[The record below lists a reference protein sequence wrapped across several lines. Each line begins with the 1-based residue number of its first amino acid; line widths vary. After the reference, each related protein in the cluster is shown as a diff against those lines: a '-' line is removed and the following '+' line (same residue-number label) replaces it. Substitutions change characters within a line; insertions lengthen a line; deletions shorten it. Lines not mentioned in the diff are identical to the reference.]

1 MRRQI
6 KGLSFSMDAI
16 RAQDEVPTTEVIST
30 HIGVMTYLAPK
41 ASLASSEAI
50 GELRDAVDLCIIK
63 GEVQVVINLCSVEY
77 VNSEALETLLD
88 MHTQL
93 VRLGGWLKLAQVN
106 NLARE
111 IFYIT
116 GINEVIS
123 IIDIASDNNEKF
135 KKPDR
140 NSPRQKLGD
149 ILVENNMVSQKK
161 LDEVISLQLKSG
173 NRLGQILVEKGIVS
187 ERDMMLA
194 LAEQLAMP
202 YVNLRAGLYDPD
214 VVKTLDKE
222 VATRLGSVPIFK
234 IKDKLLVATSD
245 PQALHALNEIEE
257 HTGSRVSPV
266 LALQEHIIKSLNEV
280 ASDNPLTSDLIFDV
294 KDDFEVVDSS
304 LTSDQI
310 TIDELAAGSP
320 IINMVNSIIQ
330 RAINDKASDIHI
342 EPGRSKTLIRF
353 RIDGLLYEVMTVKP
367 VLHPAVISR
376 LKVMANLD
384 ISERRLPQDGR
395 IQVYTHGR
403 EVDLR
408 FSSLPG
414 LHGEKIVLRVL
425 DKNQTILDVNKL
437 GMSVANLALYL
448 KMLKRTHGLIL
459 VTGPTGSGKTTS
471 LYAALNYINSI
482 EKNIVTIEDPVEYQM
497 EIINQNEIKASVG
510 LTFAKILK
518 HVLRQ
523 DPDIVMVGE
532 IREQETAE
540 IAVQAA
546 LTGHLVL
553 STLHTNDSAGA
564 ITRMIDMG
572 IEPYL
577 LSSALVGVLAQR
589 LIRTICPACNN
600 TFIAPPEM
608 VERYGWETGK
618 QIRLARGRGCPECYD
633 SGYKGRASIHEL
645 LEVDQE
651 LQKLIMANPSRD
663 VLSEFIARRDI
674 KTLYDDGLV
683 HVHDGDTTIEEIT
696 RVINN

>member
-1 MRRQI
+1 
-6 KGLSFSMDAI
+6 MDAT
-16 RAQDEVPTTEVIST
+16 RAQDDAPTTEVIST
-30 HIGVMTYLAPK
+30 RIGVMTYLAPK
-41 ASLASSEAI
+41 TSLASSEATS
-50 GELRDAVDLCIIK
+50 ELRNAIDTCIAK
-63 GEVQVVINLCSVEY
+63 REVQVVINLSSVEY
-77 VNSEALETLLD
+77 VNSEALEALLD
-88 MHTQL
+88 VHTKL
-93 VRLGGWLKLAQVN
+93 VRLGGWLKVAQVN
-106 NLARE
+106 NLVRE

-116 GINEVIS
+116 GIDEVIS
-123 IIDIASDNNEKF
+123 IIDMALDNNEKF

-140 NSPRQKLGD
+140 NSSRRKLGD
-149 ILVENNMVSQKK
+149 ILVEQDIVSQKK
-161 LDEVISLQLKSG
+161 LDEVISLQVKSG
-173 NRLGQILVEKGIVS
+173 KRLGRILVEKGIVT
-187 ERDMMLA
+187 ERDMMAA

-202 YVNLRAGLYDPD
+202 YVNLRAGLYDPN
-214 VVKTLDKE
+214 VVETLDKE
-222 VATRLGSVPIFK
+222 TATRLGAVPIFR

-245 PQALHALNEIEE
+245 PQALHTLNEIEE
-257 HTGSRVSPV
+257 RTGSRVSPV
-266 LALQEHIIKSLNEV
+266 LALQENIIKALNEV
-280 ASDNPLTSDLIFDV
+280 GSSSELTSDLIFDV
-294 KDDFEVVDSS
+294 EDDFEVVDSIV
-304 LTSDQI
+304 TNDQI

-320 IINMVNSIIQ
+320 VINMVNSIIQ
-330 RAINDKASDIHI
+330 RAIHDKASDIHI
-342 EPGRSKTLIRF
+342 EPSRSKTRIRL
-353 RIDGLLYEVMTVKP
+353 RIDGLLYEAMTVRP
-367 VLHPAVISR
+367 ELHPAVISR

-414 LHGEKIVLRVL
+414 LHGEKVVLRVL
-425 DKNQTILDVNKL
+425 DKNQSILDVNKL
-437 GMSVANLALYL
+437 GMSAANLALYL

-471 LYAALNYINSI
+471 LYAAINQINSI

-497 EIINQNEIKASVG
+497 EIINQNEVKAAVG

-553 STLHTNDSAGA
+553 STLHTNDSIGA

-572 IEPYL
+572 VEPYL

-589 LIRTICPACNN
+589 LIRTICPACR
-600 TFIAPPEM
+600 TSFIAPPEM
-608 VERYGWETGK
+608 VERYGWEQDK

-633 SGYKGRASIHEL
+633 SGYKGRASIHEI

-651 LQKLIMANPSRD
+651 LQKLIMVNPSRD
-663 VLSEFIARRDI
+663 VLSDYIGKRNI
-674 KTLYDDGLV
+674 KTLSEDGMV
-683 HVHDGDTTIEEIT
+683 HVRDGDTTIEEIS